1 MKILFV
7 ATVDNHILS
16 HHVRL
21 IHQLHERGDSV
32 DVASRGTY
40 TNADIRRKFDVC
52 WSRNPLSP
60 DNLAAFGMMK
70 KILSENQYDVVSCH
84 TPISSFFTRLA
95 ARRSMA
101 KVIYTAHG
109 FHFFKGAPFIN
120 RTIYKTME
128 RIGARYTDVLVTI
141 NEEDYRAAQTFHL
154 KAGGQVVL
162 IPGVGVDLEAVAA
175 AGTSRQSVRRELN
188 LAADDFVLM
197 SMGDLNANK
206 NHLFVME
213 SLLAAFQE
221 DSRLH
226 YVLCG
231 KGPLEPVY
239 RKFIAE
245 HGLEEQIRLL
255 GYRSDVLHLLY
266 GMDVYLSP
274 SLREGLPVSVMQ
286 AMAAGIPVVA
296 SLVRGNRDLIVHEK
310 NGLLYPVKDRA
321 ALVQAI
327 ERLRNDAD
335 QTARLIGQARADVR
349 KYSADTV
356 DPMLLSL
363 YAHFRKTL

>member
-21 IHQLHERGDSV
+21 IHQLHERRDSV

-162 IPGVGVDLEAVAA
+162 IPGVGVDLKAVAA

-296 SLVRGNRDLIVHEK
+296 SRVRGNRDLIVHEK

-335 QTARLIGQARADVR
+335 QTARLVGQARVDVR

-356 DPMLLSL
+356 DPTLLSL